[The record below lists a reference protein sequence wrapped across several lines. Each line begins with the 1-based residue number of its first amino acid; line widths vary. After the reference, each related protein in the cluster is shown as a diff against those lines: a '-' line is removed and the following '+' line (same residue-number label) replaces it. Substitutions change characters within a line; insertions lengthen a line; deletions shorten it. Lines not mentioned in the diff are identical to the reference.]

1 MRHRQKTCYYFY
13 NFSNGLLKNG
23 QRIYNILALEKQRR
37 IINAAYKVF
46 SENSYKKAP
55 MSEIADRSGISKA
68 LLFHY
73 FTNKKELYMYLWT
86 NAIDRTRKAVVEYKT
101 LETDDFFEMLKRS
114 LLSKC
119 SLMRDYPH
127 IYAFSLRAYY
137 ETAPEIKNSI
147 QENYKDVSKASE
159 MTVFEK
165 IDLSKFRKDIDI
177 KTMYAEIFY
186 AIDGY
191 MLKKYRSNCII
202 PDEIEEELTVL
213 IDFWK
218 KVYTREV

>member
-1 MRHRQKTCYYFY
+1 MNEKFFQ
-13 NFSNGLLKNG
+13 LP
-23 QRIYNILALEKQRR
+23 LEKQQR

-55 MSEIADRSGISKA
+55 MSEIANEGGISKA

-73 FTNKKELYMYLWT
+73 FTNKKELYMYLWK
-86 NAIDRTRKAVVEYKT
+86 NAIEMTRKATSEYKT

-127 IYAFSLRAYY
+127 MYAFSLKAYY
-137 ETAPEIKNSI
+137 ETAPEIKNAI
-147 QENYKDVSKASE
+147 QDNFADVSTASE
-159 MTVFEK
+159 TAVFEK
-165 IDLSKFRKDIDI
+165 IDISKFRRDIDI

-186 AIDGY
+186 AVDGY
-191 MLKKYRSNCII
+191 MLKKYRSGYIN
-202 PDEIEEELTVL
+202 PDEIEKEVIVL
-213 IDFWK
+213 IEFWK
-218 KVYTREV
+218 KIYTREE

>member
-1 MRHRQKTCYYFY
+1 
-13 NFSNGLLKNG
+13 
-23 QRIYNILALEKQRR
+23 
-37 IINAAYKVF
+37 
-46 SENSYKKAP
+46 
-55 MSEIADRSGISKA
+55 
-68 LLFHY
+68 
-73 FTNKKELYMYLWT
+73 
-86 NAIDRTRKAVVEYKT
+86 
-101 LETDDFFEMLKRS
+101 
-114 LLSKC
+114 
-119 SLMRDYPH
+119 
-127 IYAFSLRAYY
+127 
-137 ETAPEIKNSI
+137 
-147 QENYKDVSKASE
+147 

-186 AIDGY
+186 AVDGY

>member
-1 MRHRQKTCYYFY
+1 MNEKFFNLSSQ
-13 NFSNGLLKNG
+13 
-23 QRIYNILALEKQRR
+23 KQRL

-46 SENSYKKAP
+46 SENSYKKTP
-55 MSEIADRSGISKA
+55 MSEIAEECGISKA

-86 NAIDRTRKAVVEYKT
+86 NAVEMTRITIREYKT
-101 LETDDFFEMLKRS
+101 LETDNFFEMLKRS

-119 SLMRDYPH
+119 ALMRDYSYM
-127 IYAFSLRAYY
+127 YAFSLRAYY
-137 ETAPEIKNSI
+137 ETASEIKNSI
-147 QENYKDVSKASE
+147 QENFNDISKASE

-165 IDLSKFRKDIDI
+165 IDMSRFRKDIDI

-191 MLKKYRSNCII
+191 MLKKYRLNRII
-202 PDEIEEELTVL
+202 PDEIEKEIMIL
-213 IDFWK
+213 IDFWEK
-218 KVYTREV
+218 IYTQEV